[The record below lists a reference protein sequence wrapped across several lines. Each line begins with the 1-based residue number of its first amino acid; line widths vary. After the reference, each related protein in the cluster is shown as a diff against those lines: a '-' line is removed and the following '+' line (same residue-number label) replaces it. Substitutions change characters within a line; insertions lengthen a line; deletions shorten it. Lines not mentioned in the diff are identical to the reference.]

1 MHILLSLFHN
11 RRENRTLST
20 NASGAFTAKYVVPS
34 STKTGVYSIAAQG
47 SLSGVGV
54 NTPFTV
60 PPHVSISPTT
70 GTTGTLITVTGTN
83 CSPSGTM
90 TINWYDPNLGGLTYL
105 TSVKASSKGN
115 FKTTITAP
123 ANLTS
128 GSIYLVEV
136 FDSTGAIGKASFTA
150 Q

>member
-70 GTTGTLITVTGTN
+70 GTTDTLITVTGTN

-90 TINWYDPNLGGLTYL
+90 TINWYDPNLGGLTNL